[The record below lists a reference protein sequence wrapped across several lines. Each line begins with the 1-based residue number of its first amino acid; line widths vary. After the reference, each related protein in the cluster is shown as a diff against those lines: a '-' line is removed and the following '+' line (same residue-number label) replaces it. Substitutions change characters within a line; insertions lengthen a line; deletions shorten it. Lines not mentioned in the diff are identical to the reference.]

1 MTPTAIARFSGFSLP
16 KRSRKHLQSFSA
28 MNPLAS
34 TSLSGM
40 SAAQTAMS
48 ASAFNIAG
56 LNVDGFRRQQVQ
68 QSAVAP
74 AGVTSSVGQ
83 AVSASEDMVADVV
96 GLLQAKNAFLANLAV
111 FKTSTRMTGALLDTL
126 A

>member
-1 MTPTAIARFSGFSLP
+1 
-16 KRSRKHLQSFSA
+16 
-28 MNPLAS
+28 MNTLAS

-40 SAAQTAMS
+40 TAAQTAMS

-68 QSAVAP
+68 HSTVTP

-83 AVSASEDMVADVV
+83 AVPAADDMITDVV
-96 GLLQAKNAFLANLAV
+96 GLLQARNAFLANLAV
-111 FKTSTRMTGALLDTL
+111 FKTSAGMTGTLLDTL
-126 A
+126 G